1 MTKVSMKTS
10 LNAAAEE
17 VWKVISDFN
26 GLPKFVAAI
35 VDSKMEGSGIGAVRT
50 LTLQDGGPPI
60 VERLESQDD
69 QTHTLSYSIVESP
82 LPLEDY
88 LATVEVRDL
97 GENRCVIVWSSSFEP
112 KGAPEKESKKIVEG
126 VYSAAFEGL
135 KGLYGAS

>member
-1 MTKVSMKTS
+1 MAKVSMKTI
-10 LNAAAEE
+10 LNASAEKT
-17 VWKVISDFN
+17 WKTVSDFN

-35 VDSKMEGSGIGAVRT
+35 VDSKMEGFGIGAVRI

-60 VERLESQDD
+60 VEKLESQDD

-82 LPLEDY
+82 LPLDRY

-97 GENRCVIVWSSSFEP
+97 GENHCEVVWSSSFEP
-112 KGAPEKESKKIVEG
+112 KGAPEEEAKKIVEG

-135 KGLYGAS
+135 KKLYGAA

>member
-1 MTKVSMKTS
+1 MAKVAMKKS
-10 LNAAAEE
+10 LNASAGE
-17 VWKVISDFN
+17 VWKTISDFN

-60 VERLESQDD
+60 IEKLESLDH
-69 QTHTLSYSIVESP
+69 QTRSLSYSIVESP

-88 LATVEVRDL
+88 LATVELRDL
-97 GENRCVIVWSSSFEP
+97 GEDHCEITWSSSFEP
-112 KGAPEKESKKIVEG
+112 KGAPEEEAKKIVEG

-135 KGLYGAS
+135 GRLYGAA